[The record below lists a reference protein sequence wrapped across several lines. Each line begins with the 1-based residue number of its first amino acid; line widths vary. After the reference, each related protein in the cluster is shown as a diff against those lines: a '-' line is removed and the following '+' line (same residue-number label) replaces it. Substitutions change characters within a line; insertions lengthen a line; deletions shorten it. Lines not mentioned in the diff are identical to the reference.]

1 MNKQIVSFVLAI
13 GTSVAMSASVFAADF
28 TSSPSTEDISP
39 KIEQYFSEIDQY
51 MISHPE
57 LCKLD
62 SANFTKTAE
71 VPLSNGET
79 ATVRLENKKNM
90 PHPSLRWSDTWD
102 GDGFTDGFYTFTYTA
117 DVLMGGEIRHSI
129 DYYLE
134 KYSDY
139 TNITIQSADIEAT
152 PIQFSTIADKGTT
165 YDDFTSTFVQSD
177 AYVTFEPSI
186 LGLSQPITVYS
197 QITLDNASTGNND
210 IYVVATKHI

>member
-79 ATVRLENKKNM
+79 AIV
-90 PHPSLRWSDTWD
+90 S
-102 GDGFTDGFYTFTYTA
+102 
-117 DVLMGGEIRHSI
+117 
-129 DYYLE
+129 
-134 KYSDY
+134 
-139 TNITIQSADIEAT
+139 
-152 PIQFSTIADKGTT
+152 
-165 YDDFTSTFVQSD
+165 
-177 AYVTFEPSI
+177 
-186 LGLSQPITVYS
+186 LSQPITVYS
-197 QITLDNASTGNND
+197 QITLDAASTGNND
-210 IYVVATKHI
+210 IYVVATNHI